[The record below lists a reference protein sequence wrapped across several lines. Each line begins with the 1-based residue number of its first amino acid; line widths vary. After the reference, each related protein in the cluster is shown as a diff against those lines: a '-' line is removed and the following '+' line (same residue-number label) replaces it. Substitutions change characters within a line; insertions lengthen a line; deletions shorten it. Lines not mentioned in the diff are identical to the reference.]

1 MTSSLQEFAS
11 IASVILLGL
20 TSLMLLM
27 HLNWRWT
34 LIALGV
40 QYLAAAW
47 LVTLSWPLGLAAI
60 KLVVGWMAGAVL
72 ATSQAGAQPSLEHF
86 SGRLFRVIA
95 ALLILV
101 VILIL
106 APGIQSWL
114 RVSSPVVLGGLV
126 LCGLGL
132 LQTSMSREP
141 LRMVVGLL
149 SFLAG
154 FEVIYAALEMSV
166 LVAGLLTAINLGL
179 ALAGAYL
186 STVAEDQEPA

>member
-1 MTSSLQEFAS
+1 MTSALQDFAS
-11 IASVILLGL
+11 IAPVILLGL
-20 TSLMLLM
+20 TSLILLM

-34 LIALGV
+34 LIALGA

-47 LVTLSWPLGLAAI
+47 LVTSSWPLGLAAI

-72 ATSQAGAQPSLEHF
+72 ATSQAGAQPNPEHF
-86 SGRLFRVIA
+86 SERLFRVIA
-95 ALLILV
+95 AILMLV

-106 APGIQSWL
+106 APGIQAWL
-114 RVSSPVVLGGLV
+114 QVSPPVVMGGLA

-141 LRMVVGLL
+141 SRMVVGLL

-154 FEVIYAALEMSV
+154 FEVIYAAIEMSV
-166 LVAGLLTAINLGL
+166 LVAGLLAAINLGL

>member
-1 MTSSLQEFAS
+1 MTTSLQDFAA

-20 TSLMLLM
+20 TSLILLM

-47 LVTLSWPLGLAAI
+47 LVTSSWPLALAAI

-72 ATSQAGAQPSLEHF
+72 ATSQAGTQLNPEHF

-95 ALLILV
+95 AILILV

-106 APGIQSWL
+106 APGIRSWL
-114 RVSSPVVLGGLV
+114 QVGQTVVLGGLV
-126 LCGLGL
+126 LCGMGL

-141 LRMVVGLL
+141 SRMVVGLL

-166 LVAGLLTAINLGL
+166 LVAGLLAAINLGL

-186 STVAEDQEPA
+186 STVAEDEGPV